1 MKDIGIVMTKSFK
14 LPPLDER
21 LFTAASLVRDGAVI
35 ADIGTDHGYIPISLL
50 LEGKIQAAAAS
61 DIRPGPL
68 NRAISNGEKYGVS
81 EKMHFFLTDGLQN
94 IPLADLGVTDIIVCG
109 MGGELISEIL
119 SACPYIRNENIRL
132 ILQPMSAVES
142 LRKYLA
148 DSSFAITDERLACS
162 NRKLY
167 QCIAAQYDGMTHAYT
182 LAQLLLGKQI
192 IKQGAKDPLFTPLL
206 QKYIQKTQREYQ
218 GKLQGGS
225 DDAEQTYTLLKEL
238 LQIAKEKGID
248 CDACTKI

>member
-1 MKDIGIVMTKSFK
+1 MTKTLK

-21 LFTAASLVRDGAVI
+21 LSAAASLVQSGAVI
-35 ADIGTDHGYIPISLL
+35 ADVGTDHGYIPVFLL
-50 LEGKIQAAAAS
+50 QEGKIQSAVAS

-68 NRAISNGEKYGVS
+68 NRAIANAKKYGVS
-81 EKMHFFLTDGLQN
+81 EKIHFFLTDGLQN
-94 IPLADLGVTDIIVCG
+94 IPLSDLCITDIIICG

-119 SACPYIRNENIRL
+119 SACPYIQNENIRL
-132 ILQPMSAVES
+132 ILQPMSAIES

-148 DSSFAITDERLACS
+148 DNGFTVSEERLACS

-167 QCIAAQYDGMTHAYT
+167 QCIAARYDGIIHEYT
-182 LAQLLLGKQI
+182 SSQLLLGKQI
-192 IKQGAKDPLFTPLL
+192 IKRGTKDPLFTPLL
-206 QKYIQKTQREYQ
+206 QKYIQKTHWEYQ
-218 GKLQGGS
+218 GKLRGKS
-225 DDAEQTYTLLKEL
+225 DDAEQAHTLLKEL

>member
-1 MKDIGIVMTKSFK
+1 MTKTFK

-21 LFTAASLVRDGAVI
+21 LSAAASLVRRGAVI

-50 LEGKIQAAAAS
+50 QEGKIQSAAAS

-68 NRAISNGEKYGVS
+68 NRAIANAEKYGVS
-81 EKMHFFLTDGLQN
+81 EKIHFFLTDGLQN
-94 IPLADLGVTDIIVCG
+94 IPLADLCITDIIICG

-119 SACPYIRNENIRL
+119 SACPYIQNENIRL

-148 DSSFAITDERLACS
+148 DNGFTIPEERLACS

-167 QCIAAQYDGMTHAYT
+167 QCIAAQYDGMIHEYT
-182 LAQLLLGKQI
+182 PSQLLLGKQI
-192 IKQGAKDPLFTPLL
+192 IKRGAKDPLFTPLL
-206 QKYIQKTQREYQ
+206 QKYIQKTHREYQ

-225 DDAEQTYTLLKEL
+225 DDAEQTHTLLKEL

>member
-1 MKDIGIVMTKSFK
+1 M
-14 LPPLDER
+14 
-21 LFTAASLVRDGAVI
+21 
-35 ADIGTDHGYIPISLL
+35 
-50 LEGKIQAAAAS
+50 Q
-61 DIRPGPL
+61 
-68 NRAISNGEKYGVS
+68 
-81 EKMHFFLTDGLQN
+81 FFLTDGLQN
-94 IPLADLGVTDIIVCG
+94 IPLADLGVTDIIICG

-148 DSSFAITDERLACS
+148 DSGFAVMEEHLACS

-182 LAQLLLGKQI
+182 PAQLLLGKQI
-192 IKQGAKDPLFTPLL
+192 IKRGAKDPRFTSLL

-225 DDAEQTYTLLKEL
+225 NDAEQTYTLLREL
-238 LQIAKEKGID
+238 LQIAKEKGIH
-248 CDACTKI
+248 CDACTEI

>member
-1 MKDIGIVMTKSFK
+1 MTKTFK

-21 LFTAASLVRDGAVI
+21 LSAAASLVRDGAVI

-68 NRAISNGEKYGVS
+68 NRAIANGEKYGVS
-81 EKMHFFLTDGLQN
+81 EKIHFFLTDGLEN
-94 IPLADLGVTDIIVCG
+94 IPLANLGVTDIIICG

-119 SACPYIRNENIRL
+119 SVCPYIQNQSIRL
-132 ILQPMSAVES
+132 ILQPMSTVES

-148 DSSFAITDERLACS
+148 DNGFLVTEERLACS
-162 NRKLY
+162 NYKLY
-167 QCIAAQYDGMTHAYT
+167 QCIAAQYDGMSHAYT
-182 LAQLLLGKQI
+182 PAQLLLGKQI
-192 IKQGAKDPLFTPLL
+192 IKRGKADPYFTPLV

-218 GKLQGGS
+218 GKLRGEA
-225 DDAEQTYTLLKEL
+225 DDAEQTYILLKEL

-248 CDACTKI
+248 CNACTKLL

>member
-1 MKDIGIVMTKSFK
+1 MTKTFK

-21 LFTAASLVRDGAVI
+21 LLAAASLVRNGAVI
-35 ADIGTDHGYIPISLL
+35 ADIGTDHGYISIALL
-50 LEGKIQAAAAS
+50 QEGKIQSAAAS

-68 NRAISNGEKYGVS
+68 NRAIANAEKYGVS
-81 EKMHFFLTDGLQN
+81 EKIHFFLTDGLQS
-94 IPLADLGVTDIIVCG
+94 IPLADLGVTDIIICG

-119 SACPYIRNENIRL
+119 SACPYIQNENIRL

-148 DSSFAITDERLACS
+148 GSGFATQEERLACS

-167 QCIAAQYDGMTHAYT
+167 QCIATQYDGMSHEYT
-182 LAQLLLGKQI
+182 PAQLLLGKQI
-192 IKQGAKDPLFTPLL
+192 IKQGTKDPHFTPLL

-218 GKLQGGS
+218 GKLKGGS
-225 DDAEQTYTLLKEL
+225 DDAKQTYTLLKEL

-248 CDACTKI
+248 CDACTKLL